1 MERLWKKQA
10 LSVSTNRSTFRAMSG
25 NFQRQTCW
33 DSAGYAYIL
42 TAEDNGAGAIKRIA
56 IYRSVN
62 GGFDLSAGFTFQAD
76 TTIANGYPDDEIL
89 DLAEFSA
96 MYRNNKI
103 YIVAN
108 FSDPPTVLS
117 GVVII
122 SYDINTQQFAKVD
135 YLKASTSPVTPYINS
150 VDISVASK
158 RAHGDIIAS
167 WLEYDSDSSP
177 TVLLRRY
184 LREIL
189 PRFNTMGAGGIG
201 YIDDNV
207 NFATLSYPSFMNN
220 FDGDSEIWNVLKLQD
235 SILDADYTLA
245 NLPREEIRGLTS
257 SPNDITLG
265 SSNGQ
270 SFGNFKALYNE
281 KFNLEALAH
290 WRRLSAPKAGWE
302 LDFGV
307 RSPDGIFNS
316 FQIIEFDYAN
326 LGVTDVLADIP
337 NVHPEVLLV
346 IDDQGGVYII
356 GSYPDPGSRQLAG
369 SAGPGRIDDPYY
381 NIAMAYWANDDFDD
395 LSGANYETV
404 WNGAAT
410 QTQIRY
416 LTAPDIFPAGDMS
429 AIRSSKLFISC
440 VDTLNDPTGHALLY
454 RD

>member
-1 MERLWKKQA
+1 QA
-10 LSVSTNRSTFRAMSG
+10 LSVPTNRSTFRAMSG
-25 NFQRQTCW
+25 NFQRQSCW

-42 TAEDNGAGAIKRIA
+42 TAEDNGAGATKRIA
-56 IYRSVN
+56 VYRSVN
-62 GGFDLSAGFTFQAD
+62 GGFDLTAGFTFQAD
-76 TTIANGYPDDEIL
+76 TTIANGYSADEIL
-89 DLAEFSA
+89 NLNEFSA
-96 MYRNNKI
+96 VYRNDKI

-108 FSDPPTVLS
+108 FIDPPTVLS

-122 SYDINTQQFAKVD
+122 SYDINTKRFAKVD
-135 YLKASTSPVTPYINS
+135 YLVASISPATPYVNS
-150 VDISVASK
+150 VDISVASR

-167 WLEYDSDSSP
+167 WLEYNSTSSP

-189 PRFNTMGAGGIG
+189 PRYNAMGTGGIG
-201 YIDDNV
+201 YINDNV
-207 NFATLSYPSFMNN
+207 NFTTLSYPSFLNN
-220 FDGDSEIWNVLKLQD
+220 FDGDSEIWNVLKLQK
-235 SILDADYTLA
+235 SNLDADFTMA
-245 NLPREEIRGLTS
+245 NIPREEIRGITS
-257 SPNDITLG
+257 APNNITLG

-290 WRRLSAPKAGWE
+290 WRRLTAPKAGWE

-326 LGVTDVLADIP
+326 LGVSNVLVDIP
-337 NVHPEVLLV
+337 NVRPEVLLV

-356 GSYPDPGSRQLAG
+356 GSYPNPGSRPLTG
-369 SAGPGRIDDPYY
+369 IPGPGRIDNPYY
-381 NIAMAYWANDDFDD
+381 NIAMAYWASDDFDD

-410 QTQIRY
+410 QTQVRY
-416 LTAPDIFPAGDMS
+416 LNAPDIFPAGDMS